1 MLIVFK
7 KMFYIFAVLLVNLYI
22 CEYIGNKFTAR
33 IELRRGYRITRIRG
47 AGFPLI
53 RFFKYLSRDN
63 KINIWTFF
71 IFLLSFLMWSAVPIT
86 ANLVLIEMDY
96 SLLVA
101 ITFYIGLI
109 IILFF
114 NSSRNSYSAIFSE
127 ASKKVLILLSFLA
140 PVLFSIVSIVLI
152 SKTLS
157 LKEIV
162 NSQYQYW
169 NIIFQPLGFITFFIS
184 LFLQLKLL
192 GISRKSYLSTEIDIG
207 KEGIGLGKIVEKISV
222 YMIVLFL
229 IIILNILYLGG
240 WQNIYFIRGEI
251 ILAVKFYF
259 IFILLLLMDKTI
271 GRIDSYKLLVR
282 INWKFLIPVSLV
294 NFIVTLGFFI
304 ARNVYN
310 LI

>member
-22 CEYIGNKFTAR
+22 CEYIGNKLTAR

-53 RFFKYLSRDN
+53 RFFKYLSSDN

-71 IFLLSFLMWSAVPIT
+71 IFLLSLLMWSAVPIT

-96 SLLVA
+96 SLPVA

-114 NSSRNSYSAIFSE
+114 NSSRTSYSAIFSE

-207 KEGIGLGKIVEKISV
+207 KEGIGLGKIVEKISA

-251 ILAVKFYF
+251 MLAVKFYF

-304 ARNVYN
+304 ARNEYS

>member
-1 MLIVFK
+1 MLFIFK
-7 KMFYIFAVLLVNLYI
+7 KMFYIFTVLLVNLYI
-22 CEYIGNKFTAR
+22 CEYISNKLTAR
-33 IELRRGYRITRIRG
+33 IELRRGYRITRMSG
-47 AGFPLI
+47 AGFPLL
-53 RFFKYLSRDN
+53 RLFKYLSRGS
-63 KINIWTFF
+63 KINIWAFF
-71 IFLLSFLMWSAVPIT
+71 VFLLSFLMWSAVPIT

-114 NSSRNSYSAIFSE
+114 NSSRTSYSAIFSE

-157 LKEIV
+157 LREIV

-240 WQNIYFIRGEI
+240 WQDIHFIRGEI
-251 ILAVKFYF
+251 MLAVKFYF

-304 ARNVYN
+304 ARNEYS

>member
-1 MLIVFK
+1 MLFVFK

-53 RFFKYLSRDN
+53 RFFKYLARDS

-86 ANLVLIEMDY
+86 ASLVLIEMDY

-114 NSSRNSYSAIFSE
+114 NSSRTSYSAIFSE
-127 ASKKVLILLSFLA
+127 ASKKVLILLSFLL
-140 PVLFSIVSIVLI
+140 PILFSTVSIVLI

-169 NIIFQPLGFITFFIS
+169 NIILQPLGFITFFIS

-192 GISRKSYLSTEIDIG
+192 GIIRKSYLSTEIDIG
-207 KEGIGLGKIVEKISV
+207 KEGIGLGKIVEKISA

-259 IFILLLLMDKTI
+259 IFILLLLMDKAI

>member
-1 MLIVFK
+1 M
-7 KMFYIFAVLLVNLYI
+7 VNLYI
-22 CEYIGNKFTAR
+22 CEYIGNKLTAR

-53 RFFKYLSRDN
+53 RFFKYLSRDS

-114 NSSRNSYSAIFSE
+114 NSSRTSYSAIFSE
-127 ASKKVLILLSFLA
+127 ASKKVLILLSFLL
-140 PVLFSIVSIVLI
+140 PILFSTVSIVLI

-169 NIIFQPLGFITFFIS
+169 NIILQPLGFITFFIS

-259 IFILLLLMDKTI
+259 IFILLLLMDKAI

>member
-1 MLIVFK
+1 MLFVFK

-114 NSSRNSYSAIFSE
+114 NSSRTSYSAIFSE

-251 ILAVKFYF
+251 MLAVKFYF

-304 ARNVYN
+304 ARNEYS

>member
-1 MLIVFK
+1 MLFVLK
-7 KMFYIFAVLLVNLYI
+7 KIFYIFAILLVNLYI
-22 CEYIGNKFTAR
+22 CEYIGNKLTAR

-53 RFFKYLSRDN
+53 RFFKYLSRDSR
-63 KINIWTFF
+63 INIWTFF

-86 ANLVLIEMDY
+86 ANLVLVEMDY

-109 IILFF
+109 IVLFF
-114 NSSRNSYSAIFSE
+114 NSSRTSYSAIFSE

-251 ILAVKFYF
+251 VLAVKFYF
-259 IFILLLLMDKTI
+259 IFILLLLMDKAI

-282 INWKFLIPVSLV
+282 INWKFLIPVSLF
-294 NFIVTLGFFI
+294 NFIVTLGFFV
-304 ARNVYN
+304 ARNVYS

>member
-1 MLIVFK
+1 MLFVFK

-53 RFFKYLSRDN
+53 RFFKYLARDS

-86 ANLVLIEMDY
+86 ASLVLIEMDY

-114 NSSRNSYSAIFSE
+114 NSSRTSYSAIFSE
-127 ASKKVLILLSFLA
+127 ASKKVLILLSFLL
-140 PVLFSIVSIVLI
+140 PILFSTVSIVLI

-169 NIIFQPLGFITFFIS
+169 NIILQPLGFITFFIS

-192 GISRKSYLSTEIDIG
+192 GIIRKSYLSTEIDIG
-207 KEGIGLGKIVEKISV
+207 KEGIGLGKIVEKISA

-251 ILAVKFYF
+251 ILTVKFYF
-259 IFILLLLMDKTI
+259 IFILLLLMDKAI

>member
-22 CEYIGNKFTAR
+22 CEYIGNKLTAR
-33 IELRRGYRITRIRG
+33 MELRRGYRITRIRG

-63 KINIWTFF
+63 KINIWTYF
-71 IFLLSFLMWSAVPIT
+71 IFLLSFLIWSAVPIT

-96 SLLVA
+96 SLLVV

-114 NSSRNSYSAIFSE
+114 NSSRTSYNAIFSE
-127 ASKKVLILLSFLA
+127 ANKKVLILLSFLA
-140 PVLFSIVSIVLI
+140 PVLFNIVSIVLI

-169 NIIFQPLGFITFFIS
+169 NIIFQPLGFITFLIS

-251 ILAVKFYF
+251 MLAVKFYF

-282 INWKFLIPVSLV
+282 INWKFLIPVSLI

-304 ARNVYN
+304 ARNKYS

>member
-71 IFLLSFLMWSAVPIT
+71 IFLLSFLIWSAVPIT

-114 NSSRNSYSAIFSE
+114 NSSRTSYSAIFSE

-140 PVLFSIVSIVLI
+140 PVLFNIVSIVLI

-251 ILAVKFYF
+251 MLAVKFYF

-304 ARNVYN
+304 ARNKYS

>member
-1 MLIVFK
+1 MLFVFK

-96 SLLVA
+96 SLLIA

-114 NSSRNSYSAIFSE
+114 NASRTSYSAIFSE

-169 NIIFQPLGFITFFIS
+169 NIIFQPLGFLTFFIS

-251 ILAVKFYF
+251 MLAVKFYF

-304 ARNVYN
+304 ARNKYS

>member
-1 MLIVFK
+1 
-7 KMFYIFAVLLVNLYI
+7 
-22 CEYIGNKFTAR
+22 
-33 IELRRGYRITRIRG
+33 
-47 AGFPLI
+47 
-53 RFFKYLSRDN
+53 
-63 KINIWTFF
+63 
-71 IFLLSFLMWSAVPIT
+71 MWSAVPIT

-114 NSSRNSYSAIFSE
+114 NSSRTSYSAIFSE
-127 ASKKVLILLSFLA
+127 ASKKVLILLSYLA

-240 WQNIYFIRGEI
+240 WQKIYFIRGEI

-259 IFILLLLMDKTI
+259 IFILLLLMDKAI

>member
-1 MLIVFK
+1 MLYILK
-7 KMFYIFAVLLVNLYI
+7 KIFYIFAVLVVNLYI
-22 CEYIGNKFTAR
+22 CEYIGNKLAAR
-33 IELRRGYRITRIRG
+33 IELRRGYRTTIIRG

-53 RFFKYLSRDN
+53 RSFKYLSRDSR
-63 KINIWTFF
+63 INIWTFF
-71 IFLLSFLMWSAVPIT
+71 IFLLSFLIWSAVPIT
-86 ANLVLIEMDY
+86 ANLVLVEMDY
-96 SLLVA
+96 SLPVA

-109 IILFF
+109 IVLFL
-114 NSSRNSYSAIFSE
+114 NSSRTSYSAVFSE
-127 ASKKVLILLSFLA
+127 ASKKVLILLSFLI
-140 PVLFSIVSIVLI
+140 PVLFSIISIVLI

-192 GISRKSYLSTEIDIG
+192 GISRKSYLSAETDIG

-222 YMIVLFL
+222 YMIVFFS

-251 ILAVKFYF
+251 ALAVKFYF

-282 INWKFLIPVSLV
+282 INWKFLIPVSLF
-294 NFIVTLGFFI
+294 NFIVTLGFFV
-304 ARNVYN
+304 ARDVYS

>member
-1 MLIVFK
+1 
-7 KMFYIFAVLLVNLYI
+7 MFYIFAVLLVNLYI

-53 RFFKYLSRDN
+53 RFFKYLARDS

-86 ANLVLIEMDY
+86 ASLVLIEMDY

-114 NSSRNSYSAIFSE
+114 NSSRTSYSAIFSE
-127 ASKKVLILLSFLA
+127 ASKKVLILLSFLL
-140 PVLFSIVSIVLI
+140 PILFSTVSIVLI

-169 NIIFQPLGFITFFIS
+169 NIILQPLGFITFFIS

-207 KEGIGLGKIVEKISV
+207 KEGIGLGKIVEKISA

-251 ILAVKFYF
+251 ILTVKFYF
-259 IFILLLLMDKTI
+259 IFILLLLMDKAI

>member
-1 MLIVFK
+1 MLFVFK

-53 RFFKYLSRDN
+53 RFFKYLSRDS

-114 NSSRNSYSAIFSE
+114 NSSRTSYSAIFSE
-127 ASKKVLILLSFLA
+127 ASKKVLILLSYLA

-207 KEGIGLGKIVEKISV
+207 KEGIGLGKIVEK
-222 YMIVLFL
+222 
-229 IIILNILYLGG
+229 
-240 WQNIYFIRGEI
+240 
-251 ILAVKFYF
+251 K
-259 IFILLLLMDKTI
+259 
-271 GRIDSYKLLVR
+271 
-282 INWKFLIPVSLV
+282 
-294 NFIVTLGFFI
+294 
-304 ARNVYN
+304 
-310 LI
+310 

>member
-1 MLIVFK
+1 MLFVFK

-53 RFFKYLSRDN
+53 RFFKYLARDS
-63 KINIWTFF
+63 KINIWAFF

-86 ANLVLIEMDY
+86 ASLVLIEMDY

-114 NSSRNSYSAIFSE
+114 NSSRTSYSAIFSE
-127 ASKKVLILLSFLA
+127 ASKKVLILLSFLL
-140 PVLFSIVSIVLI
+140 PILFSTVSIVLI

-169 NIIFQPLGFITFFIS
+169 NIILQPLGFITFFIS

-192 GISRKSYLSTEIDIG
+192 GIIRKSYLSTEIDIG
-207 KEGIGLGKIVEKISV
+207 KEGIGLGKIVEKISA

-251 ILAVKFYF
+251 ILTVKFYF
-259 IFILLLLMDKTI
+259 IFILLLLMDKAI

>member
-53 RFFKYLSRDN
+53 RFFKYLSRDS

>member
-1 MLIVFK
+1 
-7 KMFYIFAVLLVNLYI
+7 MFYIFTVLLVNLYI
-22 CEYIGNKFTAR
+22 CEYIGNKITAR

-63 KINIWTFF
+63 KINFWTFF

-114 NSSRNSYSAIFSE
+114 NSSRTSYSAIFSE
-127 ASKKVLILLSFLA
+127 ASKKVLILLSFLL
-140 PVLFSIVSIVLI
+140 PILFSTVSIVLI

-240 WQNIYFIRGEI
+240 WQKIYFIRGEI

-259 IFILLLLMDKTI
+259 IFILLLLMDKAI

>member
-22 CEYIGNKFTAR
+22 CEYIGNKLTAR
-33 IELRRGYRITRIRG
+33 MELRRGYRITRIRG

-114 NSSRNSYSAIFSE
+114 NSSRTSYSAIFSE

-140 PVLFSIVSIVLI
+140 PILFSTVSIVLI

>member
-1 MLIVFK
+1 MLFVFK

-53 RFFKYLSRDN
+53 RFFKYLARDS

-86 ANLVLIEMDY
+86 ASLVLIEMDY

-114 NSSRNSYSAIFSE
+114 NSSRTSYSAIFSE
-127 ASKKVLILLSFLA
+127 ASKKVLILLSFLL
-140 PVLFSIVSIVLI
+140 PILFSTVSIVLI

-169 NIIFQPLGFITFFIS
+169 NIILQPLGFITFFIS

-207 KEGIGLGKIVEKISV
+207 KEGIGLGKIVEKISA

-259 IFILLLLMDKTI
+259 IFILLLLMDKAI

>member
-1 MLIVFK
+1 MLFVFK

-53 RFFKYLSRDN
+53 RLFKYLSRDSR
-63 KINIWTFF
+63 INIWTFF

-114 NSSRNSYSAIFSE
+114 NSSRASYSAIFSE
-127 ASKKVLILLSFLA
+127 VSKKVLILLSSLA

-184 LFLQLKLL
+184 LFFQLKLL

-251 ILAVKFYF
+251 MLAVKFYF

-304 ARNVYN
+304 ARNKYS

>member
-1 MLIVFK
+1 M
-7 KMFYIFAVLLVNLYI
+7 NLYI
-22 CEYIGNKFTAR
+22 CEYIGNKLTAR

-114 NSSRNSYSAIFSE
+114 NSSRTSYSAIFSE

-207 KEGIGLGKIVEKISV
+207 KEGIGLGKIVEKISA

-251 ILAVKFYF
+251 MLAVKFYF

-304 ARNVYN
+304 ARNEYS

>member
-1 MLIVFK
+1 MLFIFK
-7 KMFYIFAVLLVNLYI
+7 KMFYIFTVLLVNLYI
-22 CEYIGNKFTAR
+22 CEYISNKLTAR
-33 IELRRGYRITRIRG
+33 IELRRGYRITRMRG
-47 AGFPLI
+47 AGFPLL
-53 RFFKYLSRDN
+53 RLFKYLSRDS

-71 IFLLSFLMWSAVPIT
+71 VFLLSFLMWSAVPIT

-114 NSSRNSYSAIFSE
+114 NSSRTSYSAIFSE

-240 WQNIYFIRGEI
+240 WQDIHFIRGEI
-251 ILAVKFYF
+251 MLAVKFYF
-259 IFILLLLMDKTI
+259 IFILVLLMDKTI

-304 ARNVYN
+304 ARNEYS